1 MALIKSSREP
11 RNRHPHRVPRIAG
24 EGMGKSTAKRVRR
37 DQVIEQRHMV
47 YTPGPLG
54 AKIDPQGHVD
64 PEIIEKKQIAHL
76 YNAPSER
83 EDILK

>member
-1 MALIKSSREP
+1 MVLIKSSREP
-11 RNRHPHRVPRIAG
+11 GNRHPHRVPRRTG

-37 DQVIEQRHMV
+37 DQVIEQRRMV
-47 YTPGPLG
+47 YTPDPPG
-54 AKIDPQGHVD
+54 AKIDPQGRVD
-64 PEIIEKKQIAHL
+64 PEIIEKRKLHHL